1 MAPSSLL
8 KAALIGNPNSG
19 KTSLFN
25 QLTGLNQKIGNFPGV
40 TVDKKTG
47 ISKLTSN
54 QQAEI
59 VDLPGTYSLYPKS
72 ADEQVV
78 MDYLFDAFL
87 KATPDFLIVVIDAST
102 LERNLLLFTQ
112 VRDLGFP
119 VILALNML
127 DLAERDGKKIDI
139 PKLINKLHVPV
150 VPVNARTGE
159 GIEQIRF
166 AMACPVHNPPE
177 QYLKPMEL
185 APAVVAAIK
194 KHMKID
200 NDYMALLLAHQ
211 YEGMLSLSAYD
222 KAAIDSIVKENK
234 FQSTGIQSSET
245 LKRYDLIRKIIKDT
259 ISIPVVST
267 EKGRWSERI
276 DKVLT
281 HKIYGFA
288 IFFLVL
294 FVMFQAIFAWA
305 QYPMDLI
312 DGLMG
317 FLKEVVHNI
326 LPEGSLT
333 DLLTEGLIA
342 GLGGVLIF
350 IPQIAILFGFIA
362 VLEETGYMSRV
373 MYIMD
378 KVMRQFGLSGK
389 SVVPLISGVA
399 CAVPAIMATRSIDN
413 WKERLITIFVTP
425 FMSCSAR
432 IPVYTVL
439 IALVIP
445 SKNIFGVFN
454 LQGIVMMAL
463 YLLGF
468 LAAILSALVL
478 HWILRS
484 KERGYFIME
493 LPSYKM
499 PRWTN
504 VGLAIVE
511 KVKAFVFEAGKV
523 ILAISIVLWVLA
535 TYGPKEGMQQA
546 KIEGQKE
553 ALAKGYSP
561 AETENYISS
570 KKLEAS
576 YAGHFGKFIEPG
588 IRPLG
593 FDWKIGIALITSFAA
608 REVFI
613 GTMATIYSIG
623 DQAEE
628 TDSVV
633 EKMRNEKDPQTGA
646 AFYNIARSL
655 SLLVFYVFAMQC
667 MSTLAVVYR
676 ETKTW
681 KWPIIQFVFMTAVA
695 YVSSFVV
702 YSFFE

>member
-1 MAPSSLL
+1 MAPSTLL

-47 ISKLTSN
+47 ISKLTSSL
-54 QQAEI
+54 QAEI

-87 KATPDFLIVVIDAST
+87 KGAPDFLIVVIDAST

-119 VILALNML
+119 VVLALNML

-139 PKLINKLHVPV
+139 NKLIGKLNVPV

-159 GIEQIRF
+159 GIEQIKF

-177 QYLKPMEL
+177 RYLKPSEL
-185 APAVVAAIK
+185 SPGVVSAIK
-194 KHMKID
+194 EHMKMD

-211 YEGMLSLSAYD
+211 YEGMLSLSEYD
-222 KAAIDSIVKENK
+222 KAAIHAIVKDNQ
-234 FQSTGIQSSET
+234 FQSTSTQSSET
-245 LKRYDLIRKIIKDT
+245 LKRYDLIRGIIKDT
-259 ISIPVVST
+259 ISTPVVSSD
-267 EKGRWSERI
+267 KARWSERI
-276 DKVLT
+276 DKILT
-281 HKIYGFA
+281 HKVYGFA
-288 IFFLVL
+288 LFFVVL

-312 DGLMG
+312 DGLMS
-317 FLKEVVHNI
+317 FLKNIVKDI
-326 LPEGSLT
+326 LPPGSLT

-445 SKNIFGVFN
+445 QKPILGVFN
-454 LQGIVMMAL
+454 LQGVVMMGL

-468 LAAILSALVL
+468 IAAILSALVL

-493 LPSYKM
+493 LPTYKM
-499 PRWTN
+499 PRWKN
-504 VGLAIVE
+504 VGLAIIE
-511 KVKAFVFEAGKV
+511 KVKTFVFEAGKV

-535 TYGPKEGMQQA
+535 TYGPKKGMEETTQA
-546 KIEGQKE
+546 AEQE
-553 ALAKGYSP
+553 AKVKHYTPS
-561 AETENYISS
+561 ETENFIAS

-576 YAGHFGKFIEPG
+576 YAGHFGKLIEPT
-588 IRPLG
+588 IKPLG

-628 TDSVV
+628 SETVV
-633 EKMRNEKDPQTGA
+633 QKMRSEKDPETGQ
-646 AFYNIARSL
+646 AFYNVARSL

-676 ETKTW
+676 ETKSW
-681 KWPIIQFVFMTAVA
+681 KWPIIQFMFMTAVA
-695 YVSSFVV
+695 YLSSFAV
-702 YSFFE
+702 YSFFK